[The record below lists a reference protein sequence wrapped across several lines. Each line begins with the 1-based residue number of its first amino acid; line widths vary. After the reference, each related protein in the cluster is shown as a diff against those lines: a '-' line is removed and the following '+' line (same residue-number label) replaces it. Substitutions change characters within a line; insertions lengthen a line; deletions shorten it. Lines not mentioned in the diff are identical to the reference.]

1 VGGLFVAPGF
11 AGIGR
16 GRVRPAHD
24 KKTLNL
30 TIV

>member
-16 GRVRPAHD
+16 GRVRLAHD
-24 KKTLNL
+24 NKTL
-30 TIV
+30 TITA